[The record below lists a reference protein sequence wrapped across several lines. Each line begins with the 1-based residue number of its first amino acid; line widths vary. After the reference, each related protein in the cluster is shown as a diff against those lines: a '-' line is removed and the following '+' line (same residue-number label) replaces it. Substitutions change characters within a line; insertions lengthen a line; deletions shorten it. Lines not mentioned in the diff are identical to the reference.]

1 MESTGGTHGRAGT
14 TLKTFVFIPLDV
26 FSNAFHLDPEA
37 FQIPKPFSKILPVA
51 AHFDNRHP
59 LFSRVDGRLQNIAA
73 QLELSYEIGDDR
85 FIDRRWREPE
95 RKHFGVTHDRTPE
108 ILNLKADCFA

>member
-1 MESTGGTHGRAGT
+1 MESTGRAHRSART

-26 FSNAFHLDPEA
+26 FSNAFHLDPKA

-59 LFSRVDGRLQNIAA
+59 LFSRVDGRLQNIEV
-73 QLELSYEIGDDR
+73 QLEPSYEIGDDG

-95 RKHFGVTHDRTPE
+95 RKHFGVIHDKTPE
-108 ILNLKADCFA
+108 I